1 MVDGASGRVV
11 RAAKYVRM
19 STEHQ
24 QYSTHNQSDVIDKYA
39 LAHDMSVVETF
50 IDHGKSGLTLGGRD
64 ALKSLLRQVETGSA
78 SFDAILVYDVSRWG
92 RFQDADESAYYEYV
106 CKRARVVVHYCA
118 EQFEN
123 DGSFSSTLL
132 KTIKR
137 SMAGEYSRE
146 LSVKVFAGQCR
157 LIELGY
163 RQGGHAGYGLRRQ
176 LVDKDGD
183 SKGLL
188 TFGEQ
193 KSLQT
198 DRVILVPGPAEEV
211 SIVREIYV
219 LFTIGKKTERE
230 IADLLNGRGLQTDL
244 GRPWTRGTVH
254 QILTN
259 PKYIGS
265 NVYNRHSFKLKKKR
279 VANPADM
286 WIRRD
291 AAFPPVIDIA
301 IFLDAQRIV
310 EARHLHLPDDIM
322 LDRLREL
329 LSRVGRLSGI
339 IIDEA
344 EDMPSSSAFRSR
356 FKSLSRAYKLIGYS
370 PDRDFSYVEINEAI
384 RHKHHSL
391 CDEVVKELR
400 QVGASVDG
408 GCDSRL
414 LIINKEFTASLVLA
428 RCRETAAGALRWKI
442 RLDSLSAPD
451 VTIAVRLTPGNEQI
465 LDYYLLPS
473 LDRLSE
479 KLLFT
484 PDNPILLDIY
494 RFDDLNFFM
503 DLSRRRALG
512 EIA

>member
-1 MVDGASGRVV
+1 MVDDASGRVV

-39 LAHDMSVVETF
+39 LAHGMSVVETF
-50 IDHGKSGLTLGGRD
+50 VDHGKSGLTLGGRD
-64 ALKSLLRQVETGSA
+64 ALRNLLHQVETGSA
-78 SFDAILVYDVSRWG
+78 SFDVILVYDVSRWG
-92 RFQDADESAYYEYV
+92 RFQDADESAYYEYI

-176 LVDKDGD
+176 LVDKGGT

-188 TFGEQ
+188 AFGEQ
-193 KSLQT
+193 KSIQT

-219 LFTIGKKTERE
+219 LFTIEKKTERE
-230 IADLLNGRGLQTDL
+230 IADLLNERGLQTDL
-244 GRPWTRGTVH
+244 RRSWTRGTVH

-291 AAFPPVIDIA
+291 AAFPPAIDIS
-301 IFLDAQRIV
+301 IFWDAQRIV

-339 IIDEA
+339 VIDEA

-370 PDRDFSYVEINEAI
+370 PERDFSYVEINQAI
-384 RHKHHSL
+384 RRKYHSL
-391 CDEVVKELR
+391 CDEVIKGLQ
-400 QVGASVDG
+400 QVGASVD
-408 GCDSRL
+408 CDCDNRL

-428 RCRETAAGALRWKI
+428 RCRETAAGALRWQI
-442 RLDSLSAPD
+442 RLEGLLAPD
-451 VTIAVRLTPGNEQI
+451 ITIAVRLKPGNDQI

-473 LDRLSE
+473 LDRLSD

-484 PDNPILLDIY
+484 PDNPIVLDIY
-494 RFDDLNFFM
+494 RFDDLSFFM